1 MVVKTKAGRGMRGEE
16 TALVQAAR
24 AGDDEAFGRL
34 IRPCVDPSF
43 RLALRM
49 LGDEREAEDA
59 VQEALYKAWRSLPRF
74 RGEAKFTTWL
84 YRIVHRECVDRS
96 RQRRRDP
103 VPIASVPET
112 GVTGGAEGDGARG
125 RGAGGSGDAYI
136 DPAVQVLRSE
146 QRQIVEDALLRLSEP
161 YRVVLTLF
169 YIEDWSLKDIADV
182 LQWPLGT
189 VKTRLHRARYAL
201 RRALSGTDIEGERVF
216 DG

>member
-1 MVVKTKAGRGMRGEE
+1 MRGEE
-16 TALVQAAR
+16 AALVRAAR

-34 IRPCVDPSF
+34 VRPCVAPSF

-49 LGDEREAEDA
+49 LADETEAEDA

-74 RGEAKFTTWL
+74 RGGAKFTTWL
-84 YRIVHRECVDRS
+84 YRIVYSECVDRA
-96 RQRRRDP
+96 RRRRREP
-103 VPIASVPET
+103 VSVASLSDTDVH
-112 GVTGGAEGDGARG
+112 GGGGGDGTG
-125 RGAGGSGDAYI
+125 RGDSAKAFA
-136 DPAVQVLRSE
+136 DPAAHVLRSE

-189 VKTRLHRARYAL
+189 VKTRLHRARHAM
-201 RRALSGTDIEGERVF
+201 RKALSQTHIEGKRGF